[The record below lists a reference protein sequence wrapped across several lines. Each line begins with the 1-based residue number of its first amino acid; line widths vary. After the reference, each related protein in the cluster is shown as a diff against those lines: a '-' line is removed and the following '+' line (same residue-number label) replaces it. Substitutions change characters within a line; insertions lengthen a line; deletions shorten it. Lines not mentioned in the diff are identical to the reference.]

1 MTSSTRCDLSDSGVS
16 GISICPAATAS
27 VRCRTRRRKGILSGR
42 RSSSYEYT
50 GINESLSG
58 SQCSCI
64 VPCASAGQACEG
76 CEVYTCYVS
85 LIGVIHST
93 LVPVERAIARARCV
107 SLSYS
112 FRLRSILCPTPS
124 MPAGTAGTSNTTL
137 ETGCDST
144 TRYM

>member
-64 VPCASAGQACEG
+64 VPCASAGQACKG

-93 LVPVERAIARARCV
+93 LVPVERAIARARCILEL
-107 SLSYS
+107 SL
-112 FRLRSILCPTPS
+112 PS
-124 MPAGTAGTSNTTL
+124 AVNTLPYAFDASRNSRNIKYDAGN
-137 ETGCDST
+137 
-144 TRYM
+144 RV